1 MICTKSVNKPE
12 VNNPA
17 QTERR
22 LDWAT
27 ARSLVAR
34 VCDRSPGKQSRLGVG
49 ISPGCFTRIT
59 FAIVW
64 PFVATGHSSAIRYKI
79 HVMAG
84 KSDDAFEITC
94 PDCGAI
100 LRVDPETHAIVS
112 HTSAPRKRMFEDFET
127 AAKAMREH
135 DERKESIF
143 RQSVEAEKNK
153 HQLFD
158 KRFEEALRK
167 AKESPDEGKPLRD
180 FDLD

>member
-1 MICTKSVNKPE
+1 MAGCGVPKNSPVAKLPYKI
-12 VNNPA
+12 
-17 QTERR
+17 Q
-22 LDWAT
+22 
-27 ARSLVAR
+27 LVAR
-34 VCDRSPGKQSRLGVG
+34 K
-49 ISPGCFTRIT
+49 
-59 FAIVW
+59 
-64 PFVATGHSSAIRYKI
+64 
-79 HVMAG
+79 
-84 KSDDAFEITC
+84 DDNAFEVTC

-100 LRVDPETHAIVS
+100 LRIDPETRAVVS

-127 AAKAMREH
+127 AARAMHEH

-153 HQLFD
+153 QQLFD